1 MTKTRTIPWP
11 RILVEGTAIVASIL
25 LAFAIDAWWDEQ
37 KERADE
43 REVLLALKAEFEVN
57 KREAKAVID
66 HHEDSVQRIRE
77 FKSMRP
83 DLIEAMAPV
92 DSRILVASFASPRTF
107 DPQRGSVRALI
118 GAGKLGIL
126 RDHALRDALMS
137 FMTIV
142 EDADEDRYYMGET
155 SLWVWRE
162 LLRLGGPWRMLP
174 TSYELG
180 DCKDTNSNRYCYIVE
195 HTRDLPDITTA
206 ELLLIQNDKVLMGLI
221 DRNKIHSVRYASEV
235 NEMLEQI
242 ERTLERIES
251 GLDQV

>member
-1 MTKTRTIPWP
+1 MTQMRDIPWP

-25 LAFAIDAWWDEQ
+25 LAFGIDAWWDERR
-37 KERADE
+37 ERGDE
-43 REVLLALKAEFEVN
+43 REVLLALKVEFEVN

-66 HHEDSVQRIRE
+66 HHEASIQRIRE
-77 FKSMRP
+77 FKSMQP
-83 DLIEAMAPV
+83 ESIEAMAPV
-92 DSRILVASFASPRTF
+92 DFRLLVASFASPRTF

-180 DCKDTNSNRYCYIVE
+180 DCKDTKLDRYCYIVK
-195 HTRDLPDITTA
+195 HTRDLPDITA
-206 ELLLIQNDKVLMGLI
+206 AQLLQIQNDKIIMGLI
-221 DRNKIHSVRYASEV
+221 DRNKIHSVRYAAEV
-235 NEMLEQI
+235 NELLEQI
-242 ERTLERIES
+242 EKTLERIES
-251 GLDQV
+251 GLDHT

>member
-1 MTKTRTIPWP
+1 MASRREIPWA

-25 LAFAIDAWWDEQ
+25 LAFSIDAWWDERN
-37 KERADE
+37 ERADE
-43 REVLLALKAEFEVN
+43 REVLVALKAEFEAN
-57 KREAKAVID
+57 RLEARDVID
-66 HHEDSVQRIRE
+66 HHEHHTRLFRE
-77 FKSMRP
+77 FRSMSPESIAAMSP
-83 DLIEAMAPV
+83 DEY
-92 DSRILVASFASPRTF
+92 RILSAAFASPRTF

-155 SLWVWRE
+155 SMWVWRE

-174 TSYELG
+174 TSKPLG
-180 DCKDTNSNRYCYIVE
+180 DCDVETFNRYCFILE
-195 HTRDLPDITTA
+195 RTSDLPDLTPSD
-206 ELLLIQNDKVLMGLI
+206 LLAIQNDPGVMGLI
-221 DRNKIHSVRYASEV
+221 ERNKIHSVRYAAEV

-242 ERTLERIES
+242 EKILERIDS
-251 GLDQV
+251 SLAVH

>member
-1 MTKTRTIPWP
+1 MTKRRDIPWP

-25 LAFAIDAWWDEQ
+25 LAFTIDAWWDERN
-37 KERADE
+37 ERADE
-43 REVLLALKAEFEVN
+43 REVLLALKAEFEAN
-57 KREAKAVID
+57 EREARAVID
-66 HHEDSVQRIRE
+66 HHEDSIQRIRD

-83 DLIEAMAPV
+83 DSIEAMAPA
-92 DSRILVASFASPRTF
+92 DYRLLVAAFASPRTF

-126 RDHALRDALMS
+126 RDPALRDALMS

-174 TSYELG
+174 AGYELG
-180 DCKDTNSNRYCYIVE
+180 DCKDTTSNRYCYIVE
-195 HTRDLPDITTA
+195 HTRDLPDIAAT
-206 ELLLIQNDKVLMGLI
+206 ELLQIQDDKMIMGLI
-221 DRNKIHSVRYASEV
+221 ERNKIHSVRYASEV

-242 ERTLERIES
+242 EKTLERIEL
-251 GLDQV
+251 GLDQN